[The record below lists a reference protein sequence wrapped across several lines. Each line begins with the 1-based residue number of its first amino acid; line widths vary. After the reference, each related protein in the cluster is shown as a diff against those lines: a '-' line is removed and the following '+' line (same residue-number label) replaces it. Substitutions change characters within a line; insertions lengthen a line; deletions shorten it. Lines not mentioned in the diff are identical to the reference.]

1 MSLKLAR
8 GSSEPQ
14 RKGGVCP
21 DIDVPLCFSQ
31 IALLREEL
39 KPFLYLI

>member
-1 MSLKLAR
+1 MSRKFAR

-14 RKGGVCP
+14 RKGGVYP

-31 IALLREEL
+31 IALLQEEL
-39 KPFLYLI
+39 KSFLYLI